1 MSIKTLKFAALAVFV
16 VAVFFLARF
25 SGLSEYMD
33 QEKIRLWIEH
43 YGALG
48 PLLYIL
54 LYSIAPVFMFP
65 GLPLTVAGGILF
77 GPVRGSIYVAVGAT
91 IGATLAFLVARY
103 MGRGWVEGFIK
114 GGRLE
119 ELDREVEKKGWK
131 IVAFTR
137 LIPVFPYN
145 FLNYAFGLTGIKLLH
160 YVLSTFIF
168 MLPGVVAFVV
178 FSSSILDAFRG
189 KVSRGFIIGVILVVI
204 VSLIPLLYKKL
215 LKRC

>member
-1 MSIKTLKFAALAVFV
+1 MSIKALKFAALAVFV

-91 IGATLAFLVARY
+91 IGATLAFLAARY

>member
-1 MSIKTLKFAALAVFV
+1 MSSKAMKFAAFAVFI
-16 VAVFFLARF
+16 VAAFFLARF
-25 SGLSEYMD
+25 SGLSELLD
-33 QEKIRLWIEH
+33 QEKLRLWIER

-48 PLLYIL
+48 PLVYIL
-54 LYSIAPVFMFP
+54 LYSIAPVFMLP

-91 IGATLAFLVARY
+91 IGATLAFIVARH

-145 FLNYAFGLTGIKLLH
+145 FLNYAFGLTRISLLH

-168 MLPGVVAFVV
+168 MLPGVVAYVV

-189 KVSRGFIIGVILVVI
+189 RVSRGFVIGVILVVM
-204 VSLIPLLYKKL
+204 VSLIPLIYKKI
-215 LKRC
+215 LKGG